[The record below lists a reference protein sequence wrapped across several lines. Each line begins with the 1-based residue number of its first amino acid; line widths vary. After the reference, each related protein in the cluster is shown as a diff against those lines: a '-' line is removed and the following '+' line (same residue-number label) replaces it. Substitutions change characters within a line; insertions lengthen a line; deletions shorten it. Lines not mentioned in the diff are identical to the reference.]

1 MKKITTALACT
12 AMTVALA
19 VPATAQQA
27 GSNAT
32 NNPFVSSQSAPAA
45 ANQGLMTAG
54 AVASPVALAA
64 GLGMVLNDGSPA
76 TSSAS
81 STGRANSSR

>member
-19 VPATAQQA
+19 APATAQQA
-27 GSNAT
+27 GSYAT

-45 ANQGLMTAG
+45 ANQGLMTSG

>member
-1 MKKITTALACT
+1 MKKTTTVLACT
-12 AMTVALA
+12 AITAALA
-19 VPATAQQA
+19 ATATAQEA
-27 GSNAT
+27 AT
-32 NNPFVSSQSAPAA
+32 KAASNPFVSSQSMPAA